1 VIYTNTTSTYQFP
14 LSFCMNSAAF
24 TSMRFEVDGGIALIT
39 IDIPNRP
46 MNVLTPELQ
55 SELLAAVERVVA
67 SPEISGAIITSGK
80 SNAFVAGADLKF
92 LVTAY
97 ERGVTP
103 SVGAGW
109 SKALSSIFRRLETCG
124 KPIAAAINGLAL
136 GGGLELTL
144 ACHYRVLADNP
155 KSVVGL
161 PEVTVGL
168 LPGAGGTQRLPRLI
182 GIEPALP
189 LLTMGTAVKPADAL
203 RLGIVHAVAPA
214 DQVVAIARKWLQGTP
229 DPQAPWDKKGFVVPG
244 GSGIQTS
251 GKLSLAFT
259 AATSLT
265 AKATQRNY
273 PAPVAILSA
282 VFEGTQLPMDAGLRV
297 EGKYFGKLVSG
308 SVARNIMRTMFVNKG
323 AAEKLSRRPANVPK
337 STVRTLGM
345 IGAGMMGSGIAY
357 VSAVAG
363 IDVILL
369 DSTQEAAQSGKSNCA
384 GIFNQDIERGRT
396 TREKADAALARIKPT
411 TDYRF
416 LGGCDLVVE
425 AVFESRPV
433 KESVTRSV
441 EAVIPQTAVF
451 ASNTSTLPIT
461 GLAEGSQRPAQFI
474 GIHFFSP
481 VHKMPLVEIIVG
493 KKTTEETVA
502 RALDYV
508 GQLRKVPIVVHDS
521 RGFYTS
527 RCFGTYSYEGQRMLA
542 EGVEPALIENAGK
555 MAGMPEGP
563 LAVTDEVSLEL
574 QYHVIKQTR
583 DDLGESYKDP
593 IAWPVLKH
601 FVEDLKRPGRKGG
614 GGFYDYPAGGK
625 KHLWPGL
632 RTEYPNSLDISVEE
646 AQQRLLYIQ
655 ALEAAR
661 CYEEGIVTSPAEAD
675 LGSVLGW
682 GFPAYTGGT
691 LSFIDTL
698 GPAKFVSECRR
709 LERKYGERFRPSQ
722 ALLRRAKS
730 GELFYPPSTEGK

>member
-1 VIYTNTTSTYQFP
+1 MDNP
-14 LSFCMNSAAF
+14 AF
-24 TSMRFEVDGGIALIT
+24 TTLRFEVEAGIALIT
-39 IDIPNRP
+39 IDPPDRP

-67 SPEISGAIITSGK
+67 TPELTGAIITSGK
-80 SNAFVAGADLKF
+80 SNAFLAGADLKF
-92 LVTAY
+92 LATAY
-97 ERGVTP
+97 ESGTTP
-103 SVGAGW
+103 KQGAEW
-109 SKALSSIFRRLETCG
+109 SQALSSIFRRIETCG

-144 ACHYRVLADNP
+144 ACHYRVLADHP

-189 LLTMGTAVKPADAL
+189 LLTLGTPVKPADAL
-203 RLGIVHAVAPA
+203 KLGIVHAVAPA
-214 DQVVAIARKWLQGTP
+214 DQVVAVARKWLQGTP
-229 DPQAPWDKKGFVVPG
+229 EPQAPWDKKGFTVPG
-244 GSGIQTS
+244 GAGIQAS
-251 GKLSLAFT
+251 AKLGTAFSM
-259 AATSLT
+259 ATSLT
-265 AKATQRNY
+265 SKATQHNY
-273 PAPVAILSA
+273 PAPIAILSA
-282 VFEGTQLPMDAGLRV
+282 VFEGTQLPMDAALRV
-297 EGKYFGKLVSG
+297 ESKYFGKLIANP
-308 SVARNIMRTMFVNKG
+308 VARNIMRTLFINKG
-323 AAEKLSRRPANVPK
+323 LAEKLSRRPAGIPK
-337 STVRTLGM
+337 STVRKLGVL
-345 IGAGMMGSGIAY
+345 GAGMMGSGIAY

-363 IDVILL
+363 MEVVLL
-369 DSTQEAAQSGKSNCA
+369 DSTPEAAEKGKSHAA
-384 GIFNQDIERGRT
+384 GIFAKDIERART
-396 TREKADAALARIKPT
+396 TKDKADAVLARIKPT
-411 TDYRF
+411 TDYAA
-416 LGGCDLVVE
+416 LADCDLVVE
-425 AVFESRPV
+425 AVFESRPI
-433 KESVTRSV
+433 KAKVTQSS
-441 EAVIPQTAVF
+441 EAVIPATAVF

-461 GLAEGSQRPAQFI
+461 GLAEASQRPAQFI

-481 VHKMPLVEIIVG
+481 VDKMPLVEIIVG
-493 KKTTEETVA
+493 RKTSEETIA

-542 EGVEPALIENAGK
+542 EGVDPALIENAGK
-555 MAGMPEGP
+555 MAGMPVGP

-574 QYHVIKQTR
+574 QYSVIKQTR
-583 DDLGESYKDP
+583 EDLGDAFKEP

-614 GGFYDYPAGGK
+614 GGFYAYPAGGK

-632 RTEYPNSLDISVEE
+632 RTEYPNSVDLSLEE
-646 AQQRLLYIQ
+646 AQARLLFIQ

-661 CYEEGIVTSPAEAD
+661 CYEEGVVTSPAEAD

-709 LERKYGERFRPSQ
+709 LARKYGERFNPSRG
-722 ALLRRAKS
+722 LLRRAKS
-730 GELFYPPSTEGK
+730 GELFYPLAAAGGGAGAAATG